1 MCYPFL
7 AYGEGF
13 GDGDG
18 GGGCVGPGP
27 GNGVV
32 GGIGA
37 GGGGPG
43 CGFGNVGP
51 GLGFGGSI
59 ATTGATQVTARLPP
73 KIPASNSTKP
83 RTIGVFSF
91 TLPDR
96 SRPPGQCLL
105 ALAARAAKRPRAP
118 FRSVDGPG
126 SV

>member
-27 GNGVV
+27 GSGVV

-59 ATTGATQVTARLPP
+59 ATTGTTQATARLPP
-73 KIPASNSTKP
+73 KMPANNSTEA
-83 RTIGVFSF
+83 RTIS
-91 TLPDR
+91 
-96 SRPPGQCLL
+96 LL
-105 ALAARAAKRPRAP
+105 VQAARPNP
-118 FRSVDGPG
+118 SP
-126 SV
+126 